1 MNCGYESFPHCTAA
15 PQLIS
20 SIALTCAGRKLGW
33 VGLSEFIPREW
44 KRCSIT
50 FASFHGVAPLLP
62 LHVAVDRLDDLS
74 IIWKFHLY

>member
-1 MNCGYESFPHCTAA
+1 MNCGYESFPHGTVPSNSHSASYRMCW
-15 PQLIS
+15 
-20 SIALTCAGRKLGW
+20 KLSW

-50 FASFHGVAPLLP
+50 FASFHGVAPPLP
-62 LHVAVDRLDDLS
+62 LHVAVDRLDHLS